1 MDGTPQVTLPVL
13 GDLLVGDV
21 IEDQKVG
28 QGVAA
33 EAIAAVDAA
42 RVSHAA

>member
-28 QGVAA
+28 QGVAT
-33 EAIAAVDAA
+33 EAVPPVITLPFL
-42 RVSHAA
+42 SIC